1 MKKKILLGVVLMV
14 SCLSVLVGCG
24 KGNTTKNKNNETK
37 NESKEKI
44 TIDKL
49 IYDVKSEVSDGERYV
64 MMSLTNNS
72 KYTLTD
78 FKVDYKVKSDV
89 TDKQKNEIYNKAIKE
104 FEVSADDAKE
114 LKKMDISMFAETE
127 KIVEPGETINKINCY
142 SFEGYYCMK
151 NMEHFKLLE
160 PDIVTIKYIDDGKIN
175 TMYYDCS
182 NKSYSY
188 ESETEPVDE
197 WPKGELG
204 KKIPK
209 PDAKHIT
216 SNEDDD
222 MGFTFDAYG
231 LTIDD
236 FNQYV
241 EQCKESGYTENE
253 DSHDGFYTADSKDG
267 YNVRLTYYDD
277 NDVIGGTVEK
287 SEEK

>member
-114 LKKMDISMFAETE
+114 LKKIIFLCLL
-127 KIVEPGETINKINCY
+127 KRK
-142 SFEGYYCMK
+142 
-151 NMEHFKLLE
+151 KL
-160 PDIVTIKYIDDGKIN
+160 
-175 TMYYDCS
+175 
-182 NKSYSY
+182 
-188 ESETEPVDE
+188 
-197 WPKGELG
+197 
-204 KKIPK
+204 
-209 PDAKHIT
+209 
-216 SNEDDD
+216 
-222 MGFTFDAYG
+222 
-231 LTIDD
+231 
-236 FNQYV
+236 
-241 EQCKESGYTENE
+241 
-253 DSHDGFYTADSKDG
+253 
-267 YNVRLTYYDD
+267 
-277 NDVIGGTVEK
+277 
-287 SEEK
+287 